1 MDRLGRHLR
10 EAAWLA
16 AIALVW
22 GALAPTVYAVAR
34 QSDPIAFGEI
44 CGSAARVAAALS
56 GDSAPAPMG
65 ASSGGCAFCL
75 LGAGPAAPPLA
86 EVPRLAPLDATFAIP
101 AGDRALVPPA
111 PERTTALSRAPP
123 ARLV

>member
-1 MDRLGRHLR
+1 MDRVRRHLR

-34 QSDPIAFGEI
+34 QSDPITFGEI

-75 LGAGPAAPPLA
+75 LGAGPAAPPVA
-86 EVPRLAPLDATFAIP
+86 EVPRMAPLDATFALP
-101 AGDRALVPPA
+101 AGDPALVPPT
-111 PERTTALSRAPP
+111 PERTTAHSRAPP